1 MRYETQKMSKQERFS
16 PHQERK
22 WAQMHEMRLTN
33 YTYNHKVHRIF
44 NLGSL
49 IFYFYRKWFMI
60 APWGKVAK
68 LIVISLGEIHP

>member
-1 MRYETQKMSKQERFS
+1 
-16 PHQERK
+16 
-22 WAQMHEMRLTN
+22 MHEMRLTN